1 MNPNDIV
8 DDPEFQ
14 RYAALVEEF
23 ANAPNIKEVEHLRDL
38 LDQLLKLQAQE
49 ALLNWQRLQ
58 PWMSAGEERPGDA
71 TYLNRE
77 ATHALWRR
85 VRAAGNRLTADFRSG
100 ALALF
105 GPLGME
111 MNDYEDKLR
120 PDFAPVR
127 QLVLAYP
134 EGVSGEGSDYNG
146 LTGFYDELLGK
157 VPPELEVVL
166 LVKSRAVAQRLR
178 PRQLHPRLRYVVQTD
193 LQTIWLRDA
202 VGFNCGPRLVKPRY
216 SPLAIGDSMALVPA
230 LLGMDVER
238 LPLWWDGG
246 NLVSNG
252 RVALVGDL
260 MLKHN
265 GAADDPRKQEQIA
278 QDIRQALGVEVVEWV
293 ALPRADKLGHTDGY
307 AAFVG
312 ESRAV
317 VGTYPQEWE
326 PDQRCADELAERL
339 RAHGME
345 VTRLPESPTGKSGNS
360 SLGSAEGIYVNFLQ
374 LNSTW
379 LVPTYGLDGDEAA
392 LDCLRRLNPH
402 GQVVPVN
409 CTRLAEFGGV
419 LHCISFTN

>member
-1 MNPNDIV
+1 MHPEDIA

-14 RYAALVEEF
+14 RYAALVEDF
-23 ANAPNIKEVEHLRDL
+23 TNGPNIKEVEHLRDL
-38 LDQLLKLQAQE
+38 LGQLLKLQAQE

-58 PWMSAGEERPGDA
+58 PWMLSNDERQGNS
-71 TYLNRE
+71 THLNRE
-77 ATHALWRR
+77 ATHAMWRR
-85 VRAAGNRLTADFRSG
+85 VRAVGNRLTAEFRSE

-111 MNDYEDKLR
+111 PSDYEAGLR

-146 LTGFYDELLGK
+146 LTQFYDELLGK
-157 VPPELEVVL
+157 VPSELEVVL
-166 LVKSRAVAQRLR
+166 LVKSRAVMLRLL
-178 PRQLHPRLRYVVQTD
+178 PRQLHPRLRYVVQSE

-202 VGFNCGPRLVKPRY
+202 VGFNCGGKLVKPRY
-216 SPLAIGDSMALVPA
+216 SPLAIGESMLLVPA
-230 LLGMDVER
+230 VLGMDVER
-238 LPLWWDGG
+238 LPWWWDGG
-246 NLVSNG
+246 NLVSDG
-252 RVALVGDL
+252 RVALIGEL

-265 GAADDPRKQEQIA
+265 GVAVGSLEYTQLVW
-278 QDIRQALGVEVVEWV
+278 DIRKALGVEIVEWV

-307 AAFVG
+307 VAFV
-312 ESRAV
+312 EENRAV
-317 VGTYPQEWE
+317 VATYPTEWA

-339 RAHGME
+339 RAHGVE
-345 VTRLPESPTGKSGNS
+345 VTRLPENPTTKPGAS
-360 SLGSAEGIYVNFLQ
+360 SLDSAVGIYVNFLQ

-379 LVPTYGLDGDEAA
+379 LVPTYGLDSDEAA
-392 LDCLRRLNPH
+392 LDCLRRLNPQ

-409 CTRLAEFGGV
+409 CTRLAELGGV